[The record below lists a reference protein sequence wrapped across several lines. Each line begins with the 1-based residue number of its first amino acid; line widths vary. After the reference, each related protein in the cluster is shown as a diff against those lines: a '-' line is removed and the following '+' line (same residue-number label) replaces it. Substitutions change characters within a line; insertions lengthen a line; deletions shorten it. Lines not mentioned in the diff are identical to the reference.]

1 MQSSIDIS
9 LDPFSLKRPANLGM
23 QETEKARWDEQRKTM
38 QQDTQAKAQLAQ
50 YEDELARKR
59 NDAEHQ
65 KNRERNQ
72 ELVIMQEES
81 NRKQQSE
88 KRRIQEQ
95 IEGERRATEK
105 YKVTFLQAE
114 MIRCRP
120 LIAFKVTVLY
130 MLVACSLVGVTT
142 LMQFSEQST
151 GLFMN

>member
-1 MQSSIDIS
+1 MCSLSDIICTAAWAHDCTHS
-9 LDPFSLKRPANLGM
+9 ACDALLNWV

-38 QQDTQAKAQLAQ
+38 QQDAQAKAQLAQ

-95 IEGERRATEK
+95 IEGERRATEQ
-105 YKVTFLQAE
+105 YKVTPGKL
-114 MIRCRP
+114 
-120 LIAFKVTVLY
+120 
-130 MLVACSLVGVTT
+130 
-142 LMQFSEQST
+142 
-151 GLFMN
+151 